1 MPVTVRGCLNL
12 FLFILCLLYNFLLSP
27 GDAMTI
33 RETVTDTKRRGTLG
47 MSRRIFLYLSAVAGS
62 VDDGLRP
69 EGDVVGVALEELAV
83 GHAE

>member
-1 MPVTVRGCLNL
+1 
-12 FLFILCLLYNFLLSP
+12 
-27 GDAMTI
+27 MTI
-33 RETVTDTKRRGTLG
+33 RETVTDTKRRGIG
-47 MSRRIFLYLSAVAGS
+47 VMSRQIFLYFSAVAGL

>member
-1 MPVTVRGCLNL
+1 MFHCLNL
-12 FLFILCLLYNFLLSP
+12 FCLYFVCYTIFCCRL

-33 RETVTDTKRRGTLG
+33 RETVTDTKRRGIG
-47 MSRRIFLYLSAVAGS
+47 VMSRRIFLYFSAVAGS

>member
-1 MPVTVRGCLNL
+1 
-12 FLFILCLLYNFLLSP
+12 
-27 GDAMTI
+27 
-33 RETVTDTKRRGTLG
+33 
-47 MSRRIFLYLSAVAGS
+47 MSRQIFLYFSAVAGL

>member
-1 MPVTVRGCLNL
+1 MVIAGEQTLGGKGREAEQNVLPLNFL
-12 FLFILCLLYNFLLSP
+12 FLMLCNQLQQAFEIAS
-27 GDAMTI
+27 D
-33 RETVTDTKRRGTLG
+33 K
-47 MSRRIFLYLSAVAGS
+47 